1 MSHWQLFS
9 NSFGKLL
16 HPVLWVYGLV
26 VVLGSSAPAMV
37 LLFNNSLVNALV
49 SQQPQAVRSTLISM
63 GSIMLILGVIG
74 FVFATFGSAALMHLI
89 NKLEMREH
97 ITIGM
102 GLDGS
107 EKIFQLLVVRVLLM
121 LPNLLIVI
129 LAVALLWNQI
139 AQINPISRVNPLS
152 DLMGGFCGILLIG
165 LLVGLVTAAL
175 AVVAERA
182 IVLEKMSIGQ
192 ALGLSGQVLAAQ
204 LGDFI
209 IIGLIF
215 LGLSILI
222 GILFSCVGQPLMGL
236 MFSTAS
242 PAALRSGSLLSSPI
256 LLLTISF
263 GLIENLLA
271 TIMVTSV
278 WTLAYRRWRSE
289 RLPASLQNEFA

>member
-26 VVLGSSAPAMV
+26 VVLGSSAPAVV

-102 GLDGS
+102 GLDGG

-139 AQINPISRVNPLS
+139 AQIDPISRVNPLS

-242 PAALRSGSLLSSPI
+242 PAALRGGSLLSNPI
-256 LLLTISF
+256 MLLTISF
-263 GLIENLLA
+263 GLIENLLT

-278 WTLAYRRWRSE
+278 WTLAYRQWRSE
-289 RLPASLQNEFA
+289 RLPAPLQNEFA